1 MRRIPLFARIITL
14 VDSYD
19 VMTNDRIYKKAISKE
34 EAIEEIKRCSG
45 TQCDPRIVE
54 AFLECNQINKKSR
67 SEAKGCPDFKD
78 IFFYGL

>member
-34 EAIEEIKRCSG
+34 EAIEKIKRCSG
-45 TQCDPRIVE
+45 TQFDPRIVE

-67 SEAKGCPDFKD
+67 S
-78 IFFYGL
+78 